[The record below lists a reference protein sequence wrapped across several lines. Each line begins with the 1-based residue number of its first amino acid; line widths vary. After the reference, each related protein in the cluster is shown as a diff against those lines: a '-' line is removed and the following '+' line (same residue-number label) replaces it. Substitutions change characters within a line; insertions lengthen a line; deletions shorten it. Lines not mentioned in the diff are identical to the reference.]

1 MRKLGFGMWN
11 FGFRNVSVIRKFEFR
26 NSNFEIP
33 RPVKGREGFTLI
45 EVVIVIVLIGVLAT
59 VLIQPFHQGVQSFI
73 AVETRGDLTAEARQ
87 ATTRMVREIRNVDK
101 KANKNAPTM
110 SNANATSISF
120 NDVLRNSI
128 TFSLSG
134 STVQRNT
141 NTLADKVSSLQFRYF
156 DGSNAELTS
165 LPLSGPNREK
175 VRKIRVVLTM
185 QEGGQTVTVT
195 GEALLRNFRG
205 L

>member
-1 MRKLGFGMWN
+1 MWN
-11 FGFRNVSVIRKFEFR
+11 FGFRNVSVIRKFEFQ

-59 VLIQPFHQGVQSFI
+59 VLIQPFHQGVPSFI

-87 ATTRMVREIRNVDK
+87 ATTRMVREIRNIQRDVD
-101 KANKNAPTM
+101 NGPEI
-110 SNANATSISF
+110 SSANATSITF
-120 NDVLRNSI
+120 TDVLSNGI

-175 VRKIRVVLTM
+175 VRRIRVVLTM

-195 GEALLRNFRG
+195 GEAFLRNLRG